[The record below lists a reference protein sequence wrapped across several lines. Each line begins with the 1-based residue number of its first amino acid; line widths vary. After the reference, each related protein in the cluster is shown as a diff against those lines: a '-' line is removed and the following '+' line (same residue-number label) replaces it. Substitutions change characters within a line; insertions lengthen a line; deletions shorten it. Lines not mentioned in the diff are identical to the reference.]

1 MRFPHPR
8 HRLWTWMHPSG
19 STHQLDH
26 ILINNKWKN
35 SLRNCRAYNSVELD
49 ADHSIVSIR
58 LVCSLRTSRA
68 KPCKRPK
75 FNWKKLQD
83 AATKEQFQLELS
95 NRFDVPKCNNMSTPI
110 TERYESFENAVEE
123 VAEKVVG
130 RCSPCGM
137 PSWVSDRT
145 KQLRTERDVSKRK
158 YLLSKSKQSKD
169 RNPKVKVKM
178 RDGAPPKSD
187 KDLLVEWQAYFS
199 SLLNNDNGQAP
210 SDLPQPA
217 AQDLPIHD
225 HPPTLEETLEAIRQ
239 MKTNKAAGL
248 DCTITAEALQGG
260 GDAMADVIHCFCAE
274 VYSNL
279 TPPDQWI
286 TSVIVPL
293 PKKGDLSLMTNSR
306 GISLLSI
313 AAKVYN
319 KILLNRIRDEV
330 DPILRK
336 NQGGF
341 RPGRS
346 CAQQIHILR
355 RVLEGFRD
363 YQLPLVV
370 TFIDFKKAFDS
381 INRKVMFAVLR
392 HYGIPDAVVNAISVL
407 YKNSKSAVMVDG
419 GLSDPFDV
427 TTGVLQGDVL
437 APFLF
442 VVLVGY
448 LLKKATSQ
456 LDSGVVTHPRRSRRH
471 PAKSLND
478 LDFADDI
485 ALLESSISRAQAQ
498 LTKTAEA
505 AADLGLVFGAWWQV
519 QGQLTKTAEAAADL
533 GLSLH
538 QRQSIWLWIAT
549 LSQPFKSMEIQSTM
563 YQILDTLVPW
573 WHLAQ
578 VTSKGESHLL
588 GVHSGSWNNFGR
600 VHTYPLQQKLS
611 CLILLVSLYYS
622 MAVNRGWSP
631 KIWKT
636 KSTPLLPHATESCWI

>member
-1 MRFPHPR
+1 MVKPIWSATASCSGPANP
-8 HRLWTWMHPSG
+8 WSPTYTWGDIG
-19 STHQLDH
+19 S
-26 ILINNKWKN
+26 
-35 SLRNCRAYNSVELD
+35 
-49 ADHSIVSIR
+49 HSPNEDEQGS
-58 LVCSLRTSRA
+58 RTWLCYYRRSSPGWR
-68 KPCKRPK
+68 
-75 FNWKKLQD
+75 W
-83 AATKEQFQLELS
+83 
-95 NRFDVPKCNNMSTPI
+95 CN
-110 TERYESFENAVEE
+110 
-123 VAEKVVG
+123 G
-130 RCSPCGM
+130 RCYP
-137 PSWVSDRT
+137 
-145 KQLRTERDVSKRK
+145 
-158 YLLSKSKQSKD
+158 LLLCWS
-169 RNPKVKVKM
+169 VL
-178 RDGAPPKSD
+178 KSD
-187 KDLLVEWQAYFS
+187 TTWPV
-199 SLLNNDNGQAP
+199 
-210 SDLPQPA
+210 
-217 AQDLPIHD
+217 D
-225 HPPTLEETLEAIRQ
+225 HQR
-239 MKTNKAAGL
+239 
-248 DCTITAEALQGG
+248 
-260 GDAMADVIHCFCAE
+260 HCPF
-274 VYSNL
+274 
-279 TPPDQWI
+279 TQF
-286 TSVIVPL
+286 VP
-293 PKKGDLSLMTNSR
+293 
-306 GISLLSI
+306 LSI

-330 DPILRK
+330 DHILRK
-336 NQGGF
+336 NQAGF

-370 TFIDFKKAFDS
+370 TFIDFKTAFDS

-407 YKNSKSAVMVDG
+407 YKNSESAVMVDG
-419 GLSDPFDV
+419 GLSDPFDA

-442 VVLVGY
+442 VVLVDY

-456 LDSGVVTHPRRSRRH
+456 LDSGVVTHPRCSRRH

-485 ALLESSISRAQAQ
+485 RPSWPKQQKQQ
-498 LTKTAEA
+498 LTL
-505 AADLGLVFGAWWQV
+505 DL
-519 QGQLTKTAEAAADL
+519 
-533 GLSLH
+533 SSMH

-549 LSQPFKSMEIQSTM
+549 LSQPFKSLEIQSTM

-588 GVHSGSWNNFGR
+588 GVHSGSLNNFGR

-631 KIWKT
+631 RIWKT